1 MDGQRWGSCCFVTT
15 GVYGVRVIS
24 SIASLCATVVG
35 FVVHPA
41 ATLASIDL
49 VRVTKP
55 VPVVAARGGGELF
68 SGSSGPVGVVC
79 VSFRL
84 AIFS

>member
-1 MDGQRWGSCCFVTT
+1 MDGQRWGSCRAVTT

-24 SIASLCATVVG
+24 CIASLCLTAVG
-35 FVVHPA
+35 IVVHPA
-41 ATLASIDL
+41 ATRASTDL
-49 VRVTKP
+49 RSVTKL